1 MKTPLFYYSVKRGS
15 GQHFVVKKLII
26 VLLVLLFAAVLV
38 SDEGLISVSA
48 LNGLSNDIKSDAL
61 SSFESEI
68 QNVERGEVNREVVG
82 STESTDPQTLDSKAA
97 QASGAVPKEVKPSKQ
112 KASKGI
118 YGSPKAGALLLR
130 RAIVKEVTTDLI
142 APDEYF
148 DDALFIGDS
157 RTEGLLIYSGLGNAT
172 FYFSK
177 GLSVDQVFN
186 KETVTLNG
194 RKYTVSDALGREHF
208 GKIYIMMGVN
218 ELGWVYLDKFIEKYV
233 DIIDRIKETQPGA
246 TIYVQSILPVTKA
259 KSDKDSIYNNP
270 NIDKFNKLIE
280 AMAAD
285 EEVVY
290 LPVNEHVSDK
300 SGVLPEEATIDGVH
314 LNKEY
319 CKKWEQYLRENTR

>member
-1 MKTPLFYYSVKRGS
+1 MKTPLFYYTANKGS
-15 GQHFVVKKLII
+15 RRHFAAKNLII
-26 VLLVLLFAAVLV
+26 GLLVLLFVLVLV
-38 SDEGLISVSA
+38 SDEGLVSVSA
-48 LNGLSNDIKSDAL
+48 SNGINNNLGSNAR
-61 SSFESEI
+61 SSVENGI
-68 QNVERGEVNREVVG
+68 QNDESGDFSRDVEGVA
-82 STESTDPQTLDSKAA
+82 SSADSKAQNGKTVRA
-97 QASGAVPKEVKPSKQ
+97 AVPKGENPAKW
-112 KASKGI
+112 KANKGI
-118 YGSPKAGALLLR
+118 HGSPKTGALLIR
-130 RAIVKEVTTDLI
+130 RTLVPEPTVTAV

-194 RKYTVSDALGREHF
+194 KKYTVSAALGQEHF

-233 DIIDRIKETQPGA
+233 EIIDRIKETQKGA

-259 KSDKDSIYNNP
+259 KSDKDDIYNNP
-270 NIDKFNKLIE
+270 NIDKFNELIE
-280 AMAAD
+280 IMAAD
-285 EEVVY
+285 EGVVY
-290 LPVNEHVSDK
+290 LPVNECVSDE
-300 SGVLPEEATIDGVH
+300 SGVLPDEATVDGVH

-319 CKKWEQYLRENTR
+319 CKKWEQYLREHVR